1 MKRISKN
8 KIEITQEELSSI
20 QAFIE
25 LALDRDWDRHTNTY
39 ICTCS
44 WEEGKRKMDP
54 EMYDLA
60 AQMNLI

>member
-1 MKRISKN
+1 MKRIDEN
-8 KIEITQEELSSI
+8 RIELTQEELNSI
-20 QAFIE
+20 QSFIE
-25 LALDRDWDRHTNTY
+25 LSLDRQWDNHTNNY